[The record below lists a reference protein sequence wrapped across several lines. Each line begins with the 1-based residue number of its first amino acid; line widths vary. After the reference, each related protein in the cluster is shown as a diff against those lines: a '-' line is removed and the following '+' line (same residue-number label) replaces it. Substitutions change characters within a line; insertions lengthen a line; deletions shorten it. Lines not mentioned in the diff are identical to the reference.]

1 MVTAFTIEA
10 YKLLQDDPAQ
20 RSVQLLQQISQQ
32 LAQGA
37 NATSDSSTVLDPPPF
52 HPPVQA
58 IRINAL
64 WFSSLVCALFASLIG
79 IVVKQWVR
87 EYMAVISLSSKH
99 GVRLRQYRYDGL
111 VAWHVP
117 EIMAFLPIL
126 LELSLILFLIGLV
139 DFLLLL
145 QSTAA
150 AIVTTLVA
158 LVLLFYVATTIAPII
173 SRHCPFRSPQPW
185 IIVRFQRK
193 IQKWVHRWRLS
204 SMLFDQS
211 SPWPLTYPNFANWCE
226 RDNLVVWENR
236 RELDLKAVNW
246 IHATFV
252 DDNVQNS
259 LISIVQELEPDHAA
273 TLVLTVLSREV
284 HISVSSLA
292 KSIRQRS
299 CSTILRDAGERL
311 QRPTRSRIF
320 HMLMR
325 LLEHVPRDHEPSTIG
340 PLDVLWTLWE
350 LCLGAYG
357 AEDKDPLL
365 YQSVLNAL
373 AQLLRESEPFRLRR
387 AALNLLYESTHTWT
401 YLYGP
406 WSKCSTLLPRN
417 CASHLCVY
425 LAIGNTISFARDCY
439 RHQIPDLFM
448 KASAVVLLLLRD
460 VGYDDDERQQLGE
473 LLRDLA
479 RLLGQCNEDGTR
491 HEDRSAG
498 KILSGIAILVEKDP
512 ELVSPVLC
520 QALLEGTELGLL
532 DLSQEEHVLLRE
544 LLPPPMRSKSHEH
557 SSNGV
562 VG

>member
-1 MVTAFTIEA
+1 
-10 YKLLQDDPAQ
+10 
-20 RSVQLLQQISQQ
+20 
-32 LAQGA
+32 
-37 NATSDSSTVLDPPPF
+37 
-52 HPPVQA
+52 
-58 IRINAL
+58 
-64 WFSSLVCALFASLIG
+64 
-79 IVVKQWVR
+79 
-87 EYMAVISLSSKH
+87 
-99 GVRLRQYRYDGL
+99 
-111 VAWHVP
+111 
-117 EIMAFLPIL
+117 
-126 LELSLILFLIGLV
+126 
-139 DFLLLL
+139 
-145 QSTAA
+145 
-150 AIVTTLVA
+150 
-158 LVLLFYVATTIAPII
+158 
-173 SRHCPFRSPQPW
+173 
-185 IIVRFQRK
+185 
-193 IQKWVHRWRLS
+193 
-204 SMLFDQS
+204 MLFDRS
-211 SPWPLTYPNFANWCE
+211 SPWPLTYPKFANWCE

-236 RELDLKAVNW
+236 CELDLKAIHW
-246 IHATFV
+246 IYATFV

-299 CSTILRDAGERL
+299 CSTILREAGERL
-311 QRPTRSRIF
+311 KRPTRSRVF

-365 YQSVLNAL
+365 YQFVLNAL

-406 WSKCSTLLPRN
+406 W
-417 CASHLCVY
+417 
-425 LAIGNTISFARDCY
+425 AIGNTISFARDCY

-479 RLLGQCNEDGTR
+479 RLLRQCNEDGTK